1 MYHCTLTR
9 VPQTH
14 TYPDSLTCYALS
26 HTQHNPQWGTLERS
40 PSKGRTAHQSLP
52 ALPHP
57 PGVSVLPGLEG
68 EYLQFLQEVR
78 RPLEGSLK
86 TKAQFTSCTS
96 VTVTGR
102 DGSRAE
108 PSPLV
113 TSKAGRGRL
122 IPFMLLLSRVLKQSE
137 D

>member
-1 MYHCTLTR
+1 M
-9 VPQTH
+9 
-14 TYPDSLTCYALS
+14 
-26 HTQHNPQWGTLERS
+26 
-40 PSKGRTAHQSLP
+40 
-52 ALPHP
+52 
-57 PGVSVLPGLEG
+57 LPGLEG
-68 EYLQFLQEVR
+68 EYLQLLQEVR
-78 RPLEGSLK
+78 HPLEGSLK
-86 TKAQFTSCTS
+86 TKAQFASCTS
-96 VTVTGR
+96 VTVIGR